1 MRKLPAVILFVLTA
15 LSLVTSV
22 TGCRGAQRYDNRLVA
37 ADSLMRRFPDSA
49 LAVVEGCDGL
59 TAEADLAYRA
69 LLLTQAR
76 YKSYIQSTSDS
87 AINCALAYY
96 RAHPKEREK
105 LTRAYIYKGAV
116 MEELD
121 NPDSAM
127 LYYKH
132 AEATAAPDDY
142 FNLGYAKLR
151 IAELYQRQYYQDSA
165 AITRL
170 WHARD
175 LFEMIRD
182 TNYLIVAYE
191 ILGSIYG
198 IKYPD
203 SSEYYLNKAVG
214 FSQQY
219 KPSLQYTYKSK
230 LSTLY
235 LYKGNNRL
243 ANQYAM
249 DVLLNGKSDSY
260 ESSFYFN
267 AALSYVRMGLLDS
280 AKQIIRVIPKPV
292 DIIDSLNYYNLMA
305 ELAKAEND
313 DGKYGLFT
321 SLAGDLS
328 SRILLQSDNSVLAKS
343 ELRFDIEHLEKK
355 GVTMRSLN
363 KLFRAII
370 ALAVIVI
377 LSLLFCFR
385 KRVKAFQVEKLEI
398 SRELESTMARLNELL
413 IEKKGV
419 SELLGLRM
427 SALNELYQDIR
438 VKTEG
443 AGRVKKIIPLSSLFQ
458 ILNERSQ
465 ILNIQLT
472 DSFWKKM
479 RDSVNGEYNGILDF
493 IENHYP
499 NLTRQDI
506 DLFCLSCANLSPQ
519 IIKLCLNYSNA
530 KTVSNYR
537 IKLLKQKMG
546 YDMSFDEFIRLY
558 MDGKL

>member
-1 MRKLPAVILFVLTA
+1 MRKLPAVIMFVLAA

-22 TGCRGAQRYDNRLVA
+22 TGCRGAQRYDSRLVA
-37 ADSLMRRFPDSA
+37 ADSLMQRFPDSA

-76 YKSYIQSTSDS
+76 YKSYIPAESDS
-87 AINCALAYY
+87 AINRALAYF

-121 NPDSAM
+121 HPDSAM

-132 AEATAAPDDY
+132 AEATADPDDY